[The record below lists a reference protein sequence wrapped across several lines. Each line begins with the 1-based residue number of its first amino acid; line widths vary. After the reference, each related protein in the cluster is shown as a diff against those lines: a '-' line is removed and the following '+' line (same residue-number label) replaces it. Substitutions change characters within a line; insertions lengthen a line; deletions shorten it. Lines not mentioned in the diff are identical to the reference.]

1 MKDKEKRYT
10 TAEVRFQ
17 EQARFDYDQFD
28 DDQITY
34 LNEYRLRLMTA
45 MLELLLSPTGV
56 NLPSVPL
63 IVRRAIKMYLTLD
76 GVDRTA
82 AEKNKILDWYG
93 VGKRD
98 YSYTDHNGKTLSG
111 DIERFWQQRGV
122 NTTQGGVN
130 TTQGGEEQ

>member
-1 MKDKEKRYT
+1 
-10 TAEVRFQ
+10 
-17 EQARFDYDQFD
+17 
-28 DDQITY
+28 
-34 LNEYRLRLMTA
+34 

-122 NTTQGGVN
+122 STTQGGVNTTQGGVN